1 MTMKISIL
9 AFLCVLCI
17 GSTAHAQSQYVV
29 GQTYQTTDM
38 YVDYV
43 FGNMPVIISAPH
55 GGTQKPS
62 AIPTRSQSICGLAV
76 TTGADTY
83 TNLLAADLGNA
94 LKVLMG
100 KTPHVITCQLSRDKL
115 DMNREINEAACNN
128 TIAQGV
134 WKAYHQYVYTAKT
147 NVIAAF
153 SRGLLIDLHGHG
165 HTIQRNE
172 LGYNLSGSTLRG
184 TDNGLNAS
192 SVVKG
197 SSIKN
202 LSAHNLT
209 LQNHAQMIRGNA
221 AFGTLLQ
228 SAGYSSVPSQQ
239 QPAPASV
246 DDYFSGGYNI
256 ERWGSKDSGYLDA
269 IQIETPYSFRDTDA
283 HRKRFADSLAMVI
296 KRYLDL
302 NYFSTALP
310 NNTIYFT
317 STLADKTVQ
326 QQWSTNNNLA
336 IRRFE
341 LESSSDSISFVK
353 IAEVPAAGLL
363 SIGSYSY
370 LHTLT
375 TEKLVYYRIKQVNLD
390 ATVYYSPVRK
400 VVVPQNQGWQLLQN
414 PVQGQATIT
423 CQTGGL
429 YRLINSFG
437 SLVAQGIFI
446 AGINTL
452 TLTGKAAGVYYL
464 TGGLANQQLKFII
477 SQ

>member
-1 MTMKISIL
+1 MKKSIL
-9 AFLCVLCI
+9 AILC
-17 GSTAHAQSQYVV
+17 GFFTWTTSHAQSQYIV
-29 GQTYQTTDM
+29 GQTYQTADT
-38 YVDYV
+38 YAQYV
-43 FGNMPVIISAPH
+43 FGDMPVIISAPH
-55 GGTQKPS
+55 GGTQKPA

-100 KTPHVITCQLSRDKL
+100 KTPHQITCQLSRDKV

-134 WKAYHQYVYTAKT
+134 WNAYHQYVYTAKT
-147 NVIAAF
+147 TLMASF
-153 SRGLLIDLHGHG
+153 GRGLLIDLHGHG

-184 TDNGLNAS
+184 TDNGLNAAS
-192 SVVKG
+192 IVKA

-209 LQNHAQMIRGNA
+209 LQTHAQLIRGNA

-228 SAGYSSVPSQQ
+228 STGYSSVPSQQ
-239 QPAPASV
+239 QPAPAIA

-256 ERWGSKDSGYLDA
+256 ERWGSKDSAYLDA

-283 HRKRFADSLAMVI
+283 HRKRFADSLAVVI

-310 NNTIYFT
+310 NNTIYFS
-317 STLADKTVQ
+317 STLSDKTVQ

-336 IRRFE
+336 IRQFE
-341 LESSSDSISFVK
+341 LESSADSINFVK

-370 LHTLT
+370 LNTLT
-375 TEKLVYYRIKQVNLD
+375 TEKQVYYRIKQVNLD
-390 ATVYYSPVRK
+390 ATIYYSPVRK
-400 VVVPQNQGWQLLQN
+400 VVVPQYQGWQLLQN

-423 CQTGGL
+423 CQTGGI

-437 SLVAQGIFI
+437 SLVAQGTFV

-452 TLTGKAAGVYYL
+452 TLMGKSAGVYYL
-464 TGGLANQQLKFII
+464 SGALANQQLKFII